1 MCVAPFLTMVCRGTL
16 PGIVFTAALAPV
28 LFDAGQIAG
37 CAIYGSAAAAEID
50 WFTYSFLR
58 NGTILLCAAGVVLT
72 VRAFLRLEAT
82 EASGLRTWTYRRSA
96 WVRRCT
102 SASSQC

>member
-1 MCVAPFLTMVCRGTL
+1 MVCRGTL

-37 CAIYGSAAAAEID
+37 SAIYGSAAAAEID